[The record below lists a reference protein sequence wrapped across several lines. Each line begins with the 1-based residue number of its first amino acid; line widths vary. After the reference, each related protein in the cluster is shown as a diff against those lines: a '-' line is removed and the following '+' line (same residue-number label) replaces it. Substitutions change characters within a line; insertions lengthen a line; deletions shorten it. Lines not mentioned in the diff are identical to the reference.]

1 MAGRIPDQFIDELLA
16 RVDIVSIIEQRVPLK
31 KAGRDW
37 SARCPFHDERSP
49 SFTVSPAK
57 QFYHCFGCGKHGSAI
72 KFLMDYDRLEF
83 VDAVE
88 ELANQ
93 VGLKVPYDGG
103 ARRAPQEDSTD
114 LYALLDS
121 AAKFYQRALA
131 SSATAQSYFEERGL
145 DAQTIERFALG
156 YSPDQWDALK
166 NALGTSP
173 QRIALLEKA
182 GMLTSG
188 ERGTKYDRFRDRVMF
203 PIQDRRGRVIA
214 FGGRILK
221 KATTASPIDDAG
233 AKDGRSIEMSG
244 EGSPV
249 LDPRAQDARKDIE
262 KSGEGSPVRD
272 PGVQDARSSVEKS
285 GEGPPVLDPRAQDA
299 RKSEGPKYL
308 NSPET
313 PLFHKGQQLF
323 ALWQVRQAHSKIP
336 RLIVVE
342 GYMDVIA
349 LFQHGITQAV
359 ATLGTAT
366 TRDHAELLF
375 RNCADVYFCFDGDR
389 AGRQAGWRAVE
400 SVLPRM
406 RDGRQ
411 AFFLFLPDG
420 EDPDSLVRAEGQAGF
435 EQRLKEATPL
445 SEFFFAE
452 LGKDVNLTSLDGKA
466 RLAERAR
473 PLLTQIPDGAFRDLM
488 LGELDRR
495 ANVQL
500 RIEAPAQSAKKAAR
514 PQERTLVRTAVALIV
529 QNPGFAAAIQP
540 PHLFSTLRQPG
551 IPLLVELI
559 ALCRERP
566 EIAPSGILEHFA
578 EREELRAL
586 QKLAVM
592 EFPGGEEEWRT
603 EFLDALAQLDRQTQQ
618 QRLDD
623 LLRKKSETSLSD
635 DEKDEL
641 RRLLPATKPPL
652 SA

>member
-93 VGLKVPYDGG
+93 VGLKVPYEGG

-121 AAKFYQRALA
+121 ATKFYQRALA
-131 SSATAQSYFEERGL
+131 SGAAAQAYFEERGL
-145 DAQTIERFALG
+145 DAMTIERFALG
-156 YSPDQWDALK
+156 YAPDQWDALK

-221 KATTASPIDDAG
+221 KAGDASVP
-233 AKDGRSIEMSG
+233 G
-244 EGSPV
+244 EESPV
-249 LDPRAQDARKDIE
+249 RDPSVQDARKD
-262 KSGEGSPVRD
+262 SP
-272 PGVQDARSSVEKS
+272 
-285 GEGPPVLDPRAQDA
+285 
-299 RKSEGPKYL
+299 GPKYL

-435 EQRLKEATPL
+435 EQRLKDATPL

-452 LGKDVNLTSLDGKA
+452 LGKDVNLASLDGKA

-500 RIEAPAQSAKKAAR
+500 RLETPAQAGAKKPAR

-529 QNPGFAAAIQP
+529 QNPGFVAVIKP

-551 IPLLVELI
+551 IALLVELI

-566 EIAPSGILEHFA
+566 EISTAGILEHFG

-586 QKLAVM
+586 QRLAVM

-635 DEKDEL
+635 DEKDEM

>member
-1 MAGRIPDQFIDELLA
+1 MAGRIPEKFIDELLA
-16 RVDIVSIIEQRVPLK
+16 RVDIVDVVERRVPLK
-31 KAGRDW
+31 RAGRDF

-72 KFLMDYDRLEF
+72 KFLMEYDRLEF

-88 ELANQ
+88 ELASQ
-93 VGLKVPYDGG
+93 VGLKVPYEGG
-103 ARRAPQEDSTD
+103 ARRAPQDDATD
-114 LYALLDS
+114 LYALLD
-121 AAKFYQRALA
+121 ATAKFYQRELA
-131 SSATAQSYFEERGL
+131 SSDKAKAYFASRGL
-145 DAQTIERFALG
+145 DAPTIERFGLG
-156 YSPDQWDALK
+156 YAPDQWDALK

-173 QRIALLEKA
+173 QRITLLEKT

-203 PIQDRRGRVIA
+203 PIADRRGRTIA
-214 FGGRILK
+214 FGGRTLAAP
-221 KATTASPIDDAG
+221 KAKTVAAATDEPANAGDDARRG
-233 AKDGRSIEMSG
+233 G
-244 EGSPV
+244 
-249 LDPRAQDARKDIE
+249 
-262 KSGEGSPVRD
+262 
-272 PGVQDARSSVEKS
+272 
-285 GEGPPVLDPRAQDA
+285 
-299 RKSEGPKYL
+299 EGPKYL

-313 PLFHKGQQLF
+313 PLFHKGRELF

-349 LFQHGITQAV
+349 LFQHGVTQAV

-389 AGRQAGWRAVE
+389 AGRQAAWRAVE

-420 EDPDSLVRAEGQAGF
+420 EDPDSLVRKEGQGGF
-435 EQRLKEATPL
+435 EQRLKDATPL

-452 LGKDVNLTSLDGKA
+452 IGKDANLASLDGKA

-488 LGELDRR
+488 LGELDNR
-495 ANVQL
+495 ASVKL
-500 RIEAPAQSAKKAAR
+500 RLDAPPPAAAPKRPAR
-514 PQERTLVRTAVALIV
+514 PQERTLVRSAVALLV
-529 QNPGFAAAIQP
+529 QNPGFAAAIEP

-566 EIAPSGILEHFA
+566 EISTAGMLEHFA

-592 EFPGGEEEWRT
+592 EFPGGEDEWRA
-603 EFLDALAQLDRQTQQ
+603 EFLDALAQLDRQTQR
-618 QRLDD
+618 QRIDDLVAKQSGGALDD
-623 LLRKKSETSLSD
+623 T
-635 DEKDEL
+635 EKDEL
-641 RRLLPATKPPL
+641 RRLLSGRA
-652 SA
+652 AVAG

>member
-16 RVDIVSIIEQRVPLK
+16 RVDIVEVIEQRVPLR
-31 KAGRDW
+31 KAGRDY

-57 QFYHCFGCGKHGSAI
+57 QFYHCFGCGAHGSAI

-88 ELANQ
+88 DLAART
-93 VGLKVPYDGG
+93 GMKVPYEGG
-103 ARRAPQEDSTD
+103 VKRAPQEDSTD
-114 LYALLDS
+114 MYALLD
-121 AAKFYQRALA
+121 AAAAFYRRELDKSDKARA
-131 SSATAQSYFEERGL
+131 YFESRGL
-145 DAQTIERFALG
+145 DAATTALFGLG
-156 YSPDQWDALK
+156 YAPDQWDALK
-166 NALGTSP
+166 NAVGTNAQRLG
-173 QRIALLEKA
+173 LLEKT

-214 FGGRILK
+214 FGGRIL
-221 KATTASPIDDAG
+221 P
-233 AKDGRSIEMSG
+233 
-244 EGSPV
+244 
-249 LDPRAQDARKDIE
+249 E
-262 KSGEGSPVRD
+262 K
-272 PGVQDARSSVEKS
+272 KS
-285 GEGPPVLDPRAQDA
+285 GEGPPVGAQEARRNDSSGEASPVLDSGAQDA
-299 RKSEGPKYL
+299 RKNAADGPKYL

-323 ALWQVRQAHSKIP
+323 ALWQVRQAHSKIA

-349 LFQHGITQAV
+349 LFQHGIKEAV

-366 TRDHAELLF
+366 TREHAELLF

-420 EDPDSLVRAEGQAGF
+420 EDPDSLIRAEGQSGF
-435 EQRLKEATPL
+435 EKRLEAATPL

-452 LGKDVNLTSLDGKA
+452 LGKDVNLASLDGKA

-488 LGELDRR
+488 LAELDKIASVR
-495 ANVQL
+495 L
-500 RIEAPAQSAKKAAR
+500 RIETPGVEKPKRAAK
-514 PQERTLVRTAVALIV
+514 PQERTLVRTAVALLL
-529 QNPGFAAAIQP
+529 QNPGFAAAIEP
-540 PHLFSTLRQPG
+540 PHLFAALQQPG
-551 IPLLVELI
+551 IALLGELI
-559 ALCRERP
+559 ALCRERR
-566 EIAPSGILEHFA
+566 EISTAGILEYFA
-578 EREELRAL
+578 ERDEVRPL
-586 QKLAVM
+586 QKLAVL
-592 EFPGGEEEWRT
+592 EFPGGEEEWKA
-603 EFLDALAQLDRQTQQ
+603 EFLDALAQLDRQTLR
-618 QRLDD
+618 QRVEQ
-623 LLRKKSETSLSD
+623 LLAKSEQSGLDAS
-635 DEKDEL
+635 EKDEL
-641 RRLLPATKPPL
+641 RRLLSGRNAPPQAGTGATP
-652 SA
+652 